1 MRLITDDHRG
11 SQRVKC
17 KRNANDLRKERS
29 GTSILLFSARTKC
42 QPENGVCR

>member
-1 MRLITDDHRG
+1 MRLVIDNHRG

-17 KRNANDLRKERS
+17 KRNANNFKKERS
-29 GTSILLFSARTKC
+29 GTSILLFFARTKC